1 MPPGRQTVAIP
12 TEIVVGN
19 LKNAAKAIVQN
30 TVLQV
35 GEVSKMFY
43 EPPKKWVQRLV
54 GMCSWMGSH
63 FHGWIDYSGVSYSI
77 QLLERVAHFRDF
89 GSKKIL
95 QFN

>member
-1 MPPGRQTVAIP
+1 M
-12 TEIVVGN
+12 GN

-35 GEVSKMFY
+35 GEVSKMFN
-43 EPPKKWVQRLV
+43 EPPNKWVRRLM

-63 FHGWIDYSGVSYSI
+63 FHGWIDYNRVSRSI
-77 QLLERVAHFRDF
+77 ELLERVEHFRDF

-95 QFN
+95 KFN

>member
-1 MPPGRQTVAIP
+1 M
-12 TEIVVGN
+12 GN

-35 GEVSKMFY
+35 GEVSKMFN
-43 EPPKKWVQRLV
+43 EPPNKWVRRLM

-63 FHGWIDYSGVSYSI
+63 FHGWIDSNRVSRSI
-77 QLLERVAHFRDF
+77 ELLERVGHFRDF

-95 QFN
+95 KFN

>member
-1 MPPGRQTVAIP
+1 M
-12 TEIVVGN
+12 GN

-35 GEVSKMFY
+35 GEVPKMFN
-43 EPPKKWVQRLV
+43 EPPNKWVQRLV
-54 GMCSWMGSH
+54 GMCRWVGSH
-63 FHGWIDYSGVSYSI
+63 FHGWIDYNGVSYSI

-95 QFN
+95 

>member
-1 MPPGRQTVAIP
+1 MPPGRQTVAVP

-35 GEVSKMFY
+35 GEVSKMFN
-43 EPPKKWVQRLV
+43 EPPNKRVQRLV

-63 FHGWIDYSGVSYSI
+63 FHGQIDYNGVSYSI
-77 QLLERVAHFRDF
+77 ELLERVAHFWDF
-89 GSKKIL
+89 GSKFK
-95 QFN
+95 FN